1 MDPVHLGVAAVPEG
15 NSENRGIWLAP
26 GSGRSGGNPHGEA
39 TLMFVT
45 TEEQGRDSN
54 VHITPS

>member
-1 MDPVHLGVAAVPEG
+1 MDLIHLGIAVVPNG

-26 GSGRSGGNPHGEA
+26 GSGRSGGNPQGGG
-39 TLMFVT
+39 TIMLVT
-45 TEEQGRDSN
+45 TGEQGRDSN